1 MLLLWIGIVIPSAS
15 AQYIAPSIAH
25 AGEGTRLSG
34 ANHGGSGHVFNS
46 GHVLSTGVSVSAAV
60 VPGVRQTVEKSRG
73 SAPERYVEA
82 KRCWSDPG
90 GPDLILCA
98 PLSSAYPIVF
108 QTPSEARHA
117 QSPSSLQY
125 PQDRPPRV

>member
-1 MLLLWIGIVIPSAS
+1 MLLLWIGIVIPS

-25 AGEGTRLSG
+25 AGEAARLPG
-34 ANHGGSGHVFNS
+34 ANHGGGSGPVLNS
-46 GHVLSTGVSVSAAV
+46 GHVLRTGVSVSAAV
-60 VPGVRQTVEKSRG
+60 VPAARQTVEKSRG

-98 PLSSAYPIVF
+98 PLSSASPVVF
-108 QTPSEARHA
+108 QTPSAAKHA